1 MHHAQY
7 TPTQHAHT
15 RQAAAHGNKQDSA
28 REVRTPTPHGVDDK
42 AAGDA
47 GNALGG
53 NKAQAVGQMKLH
65 SFAPAALLQKK
76 LDHVI
81 VLRFCTSLRVCVLH
95 TSLCVRARLCV
106 WACWASLCIPTRRC
120 VCVCLPTSPPN
131 PPPPVCLAV
140 LCVCMCVCVCLCM
153 CACPFMCARVYLCVR
168 VRVCVRACACAC
180 VRTRVRVRVCARSR
194 SRVCVRARECLCVC
208 VYVCVR
214 VYMWVW
220 VRALKYLSVLT
231 CTHARAIKRAMSV
244 VKRG

>member
-15 RQAAAHGNKQDSA
+15 RQAAVHGNKQDIA
-28 REVRTPTPHGVDDK
+28 REVRTPTPHCVDDK

-47 GNALGG
+47 GNAVGG
-53 NKAQAVGQMKLH
+53 DKAQALAQMKLH

-81 VLRFCTSLRVCVLH
+81 VLHSCTSLCMCVLH

-106 WACWASLCIPTRRC
+106 WACWASLCIPVRRC

-140 LCVCMCVCVCLCM
+140 LCVCMCVCVCLCV
-153 CACPFMCARVYLCVR
+153 CACPFMCARVYLCVC
-168 VRVCVRACACAC
+168 VRVRACACA
-180 VRTRVRVRVCARSR
+180 RARARVRVRVFAFACVCACA
-194 SRVCVRARECLCVC
+194 RVCVCVC
-208 VYVCVR
+208 VCV
-214 VYMWVW
+214 
-220 VRALKYLSVLT
+220 
-231 CTHARAIKRAMSV
+231 
-244 VKRG
+244 GD